1 MPDPTITQASQVIVN
16 KMTQAQYEQ
25 ITPSDTE
32 FYLITDGTPVDDFVG
47 ADGTNA
53 GSAGLVPAPTATD
66 NTKYLKGDGTWAAV
80 DSLPSQ
86 TSQSGKFLTTN
97 GTSASWSNVSQLENQ
112 NSNEN
117 LVKVW
122 TGTKAEY
129 DEIGTYF
136 AYTYGVTTVY
146 VRKTT
151 PTTSDTV
158 YSAVGTASALTI
170 SSVSTGSITLSD
182 SNVYVRDNEE
192 DIVDSTQYGST
203 TMYNIKDDT
212 DTTLSLLNLL
222 YPVGSIYIGTMQT
235 CPLQTL
241 GVGTWQLKAADRV
254 LQGAGTRGS
263 VGTTV
268 NESLPNITGE
278 FNCWWST
285 INTPTGAFIG
295 SNPTRNGAS
304 QGGDAGTEY
313 YDHITFNAS
322 SSSSTY
328 QNDAP
333 VQQDA
338 YIVNI
343 WERIS

>member
-1 MPDPTITQASQVIVN
+1 MSDPTVTQAPQVILN
-16 KMTQAQYEQ
+16 KMTQAQYDQ

-32 FYLITDGTPVDDFVG
+32 FYLITDAETPVE
-47 ADGTNA
+47 
-53 GSAGLVPAPTATD
+53 
-66 NTKYLKGDGTWAAV
+66 AV
-80 DSLPSQ
+80 
-86 TSQSGKFLTTN
+86 
-97 GTSASWSNVSQLENQ
+97 ENQ

-117 LVKVW
+117 PVKVW

-136 AYTYGVTTVY
+136 AYTYDVTTVY

-170 SSVSTGSITLSD
+170 SSISTGSITLSD

-212 DTTLSLLNLL
+212 DTTLSLLNII
-222 YPVGSIYIGTMQT
+222 YPVGSIYIGTMNA
-235 CPLQTL
+235 CPLQSIGL
-241 GVGTWQLKAADRV
+241 GTWQLVAADRV

-263 VGTTV
+263 VGSTV
-268 NESLPNITGE
+268 NESLPNIIGQLYTGGNYGSNI
-278 FNCWWST
+278 FTSS
-285 INTPTGAFIG
+285 TGAFANENT
-295 SNPTRNGAS
+295 SSTNWRTSTTQVTVSGAS
-304 QGGDAGTEY
+304 DTVSFDA
-313 YDHITFNAS
+313 S
-322 SSSSTY
+322 RSSSTY
-328 QNDAP
+328 QDDAP

-338 YIVNI
+338 YLVNI